1 MGIIQKIWL
10 RWRKVDPDTR
20 RHVKQSATWIT
31 AYLICIPSMLYFMLM
46 EIYHL
51 QTAASIKMNLPEE
64 VNEKNYQKWLL
75 KQQKEGRFLDEK

>member
-1 MGIIQKIWL
+1 
-10 RWRKVDPDTR
+10 
-20 RHVKQSATWIT
+20 
-31 AYLICIPSMLYFMLM
+31 MLYFMLM